1 MMVRERACR
10 KCRALTTEKACPVC
24 GSTDL
29 SENWSGLIIIIDPDN
44 SEVAKVVGATVRGRY
59 ALNVV

>member
-1 MMVRERACR
+1 MPREVACR

-29 SENWSGLIIIIDPDN
+29 SENWSGMVIIIDPER
-44 SEVAKVVGATVRGRY
+44 SEVAKVIGAKVSGKY